1 MGRWWW
7 WLWGWWALRALATN
21 LSPSLPPAPHPLF
34 FISFLCQFNGTGNSA
49 RLAAMLGE
57 AGWVGEAEAPLGEA
71 EIGGVP
77 AACVG
82 EAVRCEGRE

>member
-1 MGRWWW
+1 MVVVVGVVGAARP
-7 WLWGWWALRALATN
+7 RHQ
-21 LSPSLPPAPHPLF
+21 PVSLPPARPSPSF
-34 FISFLCQFNGTGNSA
+34 FSFSFLCQFNGTGNSA

-82 EAVRCEGRE
+82 EAVR